1 MSSSWSEKEIQTIV
15 KNYIMMLKAEIR
27 GDKYNKS
34 EHRRSLILQ
43 LCNRSEGSIE
53 RKHQNIS
60 AVLIHMG
67 LPYISGYKPLRN
79 YQRETFPDI
88 IQQSVSRDSEL
99 LKLIENDVTASAVLP
114 SVDNILSILESPPAM
129 SAKVGTAV
137 FQRGPHYT
145 GKTDYL
151 AREAMN
157 SALGAAGEQLVM
169 FYEKTRLMKIGRDH
183 LADRVERVSETRG
196 NSEGFDILSYER
208 TGRDRYIEVKTTKY
222 GKEIPFYVSSNERSF
237 SGLNREKYYLYR
249 LFHFRKAPKLYMLQG
264 DLSENFQLTPT
275 MFRAEIKRD
284 SSVSEYTG
292 RKK

>member
-1 MSSSWSEKEIQTIV
+1 MPSSWADNEIDAIV
-15 KNYIMMLKAEIR
+15 KDYFSMLKSEIK
-27 GDKYNKS
+27 GEFYNKS
-34 EHRRSLILQ
+34 VHRRNLITQ
-43 LCNRSEGSIE
+43 LNNRSEGSIE

-88 IQQSVSRDSEL
+88 IQQSLSYDSEL
-99 LKLIENDVTASAVLP
+99 LTLIENDITAGVVLP
-114 SVDNILSILESPPAM
+114 PVDNILSILEGPPEPFL
-129 SAKVGTAV
+129 KVGKAV
-137 FQRGPHYT
+137 FQRGLYYN

-157 SALGAAGEQLVM
+157 SALGAAGEQLIM
-169 FYEKTRLMKIGRDH
+169 LYEKTRLMKIGRDH

-196 NSEGFDILSYER
+196 DSEGYDILSFEK
-208 TGRDRYIEVKTTKY
+208 TGTDRYIEVKTTKY

-237 SGLNREKYYLYR
+237 SGLNREKYFLYR

-264 DLSENFQLTPT
+264 DLGENFQLTPT
-275 MFRAEIKRD
+275 MFRAEIRR
-284 SSVSEYTG
+284 G
-292 RKK
+292 IFP